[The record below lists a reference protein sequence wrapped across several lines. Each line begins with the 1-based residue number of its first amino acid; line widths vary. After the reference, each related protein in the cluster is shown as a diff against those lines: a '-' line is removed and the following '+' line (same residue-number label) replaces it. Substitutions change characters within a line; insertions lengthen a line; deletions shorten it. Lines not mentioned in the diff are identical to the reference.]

1 MVEIVKVERV
11 WLNSAEVM
19 RYLNISHDVLD
30 RLRRE
35 AKIRYYKPFGD
46 KLVFYK
52 KSEIDEI
59 IPKGR
64 VI

>member
-1 MVEIVKVERV
+1 MVKVVKVERV
-11 WLNSAEVM
+11 WLNSADVM

-59 IPKGR
+59 IQKGR

>member
-1 MVEIVKVERV
+1 MVEIVKVERI
-11 WLNSAEVM
+11 WLNSADVM

-52 KSEIDEI
+52 KSEIDEVI
-59 IPKGR
+59 QKGR